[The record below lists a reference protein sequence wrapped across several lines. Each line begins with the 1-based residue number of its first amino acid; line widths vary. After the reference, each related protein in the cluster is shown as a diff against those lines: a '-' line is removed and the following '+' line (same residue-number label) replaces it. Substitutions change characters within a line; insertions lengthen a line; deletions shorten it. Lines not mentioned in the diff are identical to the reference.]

1 MSRYKKLLVAQHLVE
16 GQFPV
21 MWYWVRETGYHS
33 ITYGGSH
40 QLYDDSAAAA
50 EAFGY
55 AVHHQVECDGRLD
68 Q

>member
-1 MSRYKKLLVAQHLVE
+1 MSREKKILVAQHLVE

-21 MWYWVRETGYHS
+21 MWYRTKHAHS
-33 ITYGGSH
+33 VTYGASH
-40 QLYDDSAAAA
+40 QLFEDSGEAA

-68 Q
+68 HD